1 MTQTLWETES
11 DFIRQIAEIKERGIK
26 IDTTFSRKKV
36 IEGTRILNQIRGS
49 LGWNP
54 GSPQQLTKYII
65 DDLGLPVLKRTPAG
79 APSMDKEALEE
90 YDLYLDATGDE
101 TAQKVLTYR
110 GWQKTVSSNFQAY
123 LDLMDENEIL
133 HPNYK
138 VHGARTCRLSCE
150 KPNLQQIPRESI
162 KPWNGDVKKAFI
174 PREEHLFL
182 DLWRK
187 EQLKRSL
194 RPRTRYD
201 RIDGKLKHR
210 TFDFKQVEFRLA
222 AAYAKEKE
230 LLEIFNSGADI
241 FTEMSLLLGRPRHQI
256 KTFVYATL
264 YGAGKS
270 KVALILKVPKDEGEA
285 FYDDYHGRWTGFKRI
300 NERATELARQDGYIE
315 YWSGRRRHLHRS
327 EAHLAWNSIC
337 QGGAFEIV
345 KRRML
350 ALNQEPIVLQV
361 HDSITI
367 EDDDSCNTD
376 YIKKTLEAVPES
388 RELGVKFEVDM
399 VIEGEK

>member
-1 MTQTLWETES
+1 MTQTLWETEA
-11 DFIRQIAEIKERGIK
+11 DFIRLIARIKQRGIK
-26 IDTTFSRKKV
+26 VDTDFSRKKA
-36 IEGTRILNQIRGS
+36 IEGTRILNQISSS

-54 GSPQQLTKYII
+54 GSPQQLGKYLI
-65 DDLGLPVLKRTPAG
+65 DDLGLPILKTTPNG
-79 APSMDKEALEE
+79 KPSFDKEALEE
-90 YDLYLDATGDE
+90 YELLLDATGDD

-138 VHGARTCRLSCE
+138 VHGTRTGRLSCE
-150 KPNLQQIPRESI
+150 KPNLQQIPRESV
-162 KPWNGDVKKAFI
+162 KPWNGDVKKAFV
-174 PREEHLFL
+174 PREETLYQAL
-182 DLWRK
+182 GRENK
-187 EQLKRSL
+187 SAICSGSLKL
-194 RPRTRYD
+194 
-201 RIDGKLKHR
+201 R

-230 LLEIFNSGADI
+230 LLDVFNSGADI
-241 FTEMSLLLGRPRHQI
+241 FTEMSERLGRPRHQI

-270 KVALILKVPKDEGEA
+270 KIALILKVPKDEA
-285 FYDDYHGRWTGFKRI
+285 DDLYEEYHGTWPGFKRI
-300 NERATELARQDGYIE
+300 SESASKLASNYGYIE
-315 YWSGRRRHLHRS
+315 YWTGRRRHLSKGESHK
-327 EAHLAWNSIC
+327 AFNSVI

-350 ALNQEPIVLQV
+350 ALKDEPIVLQV

-367 EDDDSCNTD
+367 EDDDNCDID
-376 YIKKTLEAVPES
+376 YITKTLCDVPEANQ
-388 RELGVKFEVDM
+388 LGVKFEVDM
-399 VIEGEK
+399 VVEGEK